1 VYKYI
6 ILLGFNMYTYVH
18 VYFLI
23 FICLHLFFFTL
34 EEGLE
39 TFNLVLLWVVNFVYT
54 VSIFLSF
61 LGF

>member
-1 VYKYI
+1 
-6 ILLGFNMYTYVH
+6 MYTYVH